1 MSDQKYRQR
10 GYKDA
15 DRSNGGV
22 RERRPQGPPP
32 QREGP
37 RGRGLGTPTTSVFRC
52 GDCGKRISRAGGIE
66 LDQVCGH
73 CEADLHTCVNCTH
86 FDPSASFQCRQQ
98 IPVAVP
104 KKRKRNE
111 CALFAPK
118 EVMEFESDSPAR
130 TPDEARVAFDDL
142 FGNL

>member
-10 GYKDA
+10 GYRDDGRA
-15 DRSNGGV
+15 DGRE

-37 RGRGLGTPTTSVFRC
+37 RGRGLGAPTTSVFRC

-66 LDQVCGH
+66 LDQACPY
-73 CEADLHTCVNCTH
+73 CQADLHSCVNCTH
-86 FDPSASFQCRQQ
+86 FDPSASFQCRQV

-111 CALFAPK
+111 CALFSPK

-142 FGNL
+142 FSNL